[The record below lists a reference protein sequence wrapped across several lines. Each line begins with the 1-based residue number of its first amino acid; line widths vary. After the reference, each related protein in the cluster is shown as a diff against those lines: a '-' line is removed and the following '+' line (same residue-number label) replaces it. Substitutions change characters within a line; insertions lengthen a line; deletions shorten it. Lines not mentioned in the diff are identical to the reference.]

1 MLTTV
6 ENVHL
11 YVDTELSDSVLEAK
25 LRGLELMIRA
35 YTHNNFQERNIRSVC
50 KSDGNK
56 IIGIHE
62 FLGIGDTIE
71 ISGSFYNNGIYTIY
85 EIEDNSALVDR
96 PIFSEEYFKV
106 TKVVYPENV
115 VLGALGLLD
124 WDVNRRD
131 KVGVQSETISR
142 HSVTYFNMDG
152 GSGNS
157 AMGFPSSLLG
167 FLEPYRK
174 ARF

>member
-35 YTHNNFQERNIRSVC
+35 YTHNNFQQRNIRSIC
-50 KSDGNK
+50 KSDGDK
-56 IIGIHE
+56 ITGIHE
-62 FLGIGDTIE
+62 FFAVGDTIE
-71 ISGSFYNNGIYTIY
+71 ISGSFYNNGIYTIV
-85 EIEDNSALVDR
+85 EIEGDSAVLDR
-96 PIFSEEYFKV
+96 PIFSEEYFTV
-106 TKVVYPENV
+106 TKVVYPEDV
-115 VLGALGLLD
+115 ILGSLTLLD
-124 WDVNRRD
+124 WDLNRRD

-142 HSVTYFNMDG
+142 HSITYFNMDG

>member
-35 YTHNNFQERNIRSVC
+35 YTHNNFQQRNIRSVC

-56 IIGIHE
+56 ITGIHE
-62 FLGIGDTIE
+62 FLAVGDTIE
-71 ISGSFYNNGIYTIY
+71 ISDSFYNDGVYTI
-85 EIEDNSALVDR
+85 IEVDENFATLDR
-96 PIFSEEYFKV
+96 MTFPEEYFTV
-106 TKVVYPENV
+106 TKVVYPEDV
-115 VLGALGLLD
+115 VLGALTLLD
-124 WDVNRRD
+124 WDLNRRD

>member
-11 YVDTELSDSVLEAK
+11 HIDTELSDSVLEAK

-35 YTHNNFQERNIRSVC
+35 YTHNNFQQRNIRSLC
-50 KSDGNK
+50 SSDGTN
-56 IIGIHE
+56 ITGIHK
-62 FLGIGDTIE
+62 LLRAGDTIE
-71 ISGSFYNNGIYTIY
+71 ISESRYNNGVYLI
-85 EIEDNSALVDR
+85 VDTVENAAILDR
-96 PIFSEEYFKV
+96 DTYPEKDFTA
-106 TKVVYPENV
+106 TKVIYPEDV
-115 VLGALGLLD
+115 VLGILGLLD
-124 WDVNRRD
+124 WDINRRD

>member
-6 ENVHL
+6 ENIHL
-11 YVDTELSDSVLEAK
+11 HIDTELSDSVLEAK

-35 YTHNNFQERNIRSVC
+35 YTHNNFQQRNVRSVC
-50 KSDGNK
+50 SSDGNT
-56 IIGIHE
+56 IAGIHE
-62 FLGIGDTIE
+62 FLVVGDTIE
-71 ISGSFYNNGIYTIY
+71 ISESLYNNGVYTVV
-85 EIEDNSALVDR
+85 EIDGNSAVLDR
-96 PIFSEEYFKV
+96 VTFPEENFTV
-106 TKVVYPENV
+106 TKIVYPENV
-115 VLGALGLLD
+115 VLGVLDLLD
-124 WDVNRRD
+124 WDINRRD
-131 KVGVQSETISR
+131 KIGVQSETISR